1 MKAVALIAVILSMNT
16 AHSGPARPALLP
28 HADDPTSPAPTPVRA
43 STSELPLLF
52 IVDGV
57 RYSGDQVPLLSA
69 ELVTSVEVVK
79 GRRALQQYG
88 PDASYGVVVITTKLA
103 SIRRS

>member
-1 MKAVALIAVILSMNT
+1 MKAVVLIAVILSLT
-16 AHSGPARPALLP
+16 TTHSGPARRALPP

-57 RYSGDQVPLLSA
+57 RYSGDQVPFLTA
-69 ELVTSVEVVK
+69 ELVASVEVVK
-79 GRRALQQYG
+79 GRHALEQYG

-103 SIRRS
+103 STRRS